1 MIYKSLFGL
10 MQKLDPEF
18 AHWLGLMAIRV
29 VGLGVVRPLVRK
41 KSLPKETVFIKAMGL
56 SFSSPIGLA
65 AGFDKNG
72 KAVAGLGALG
82 FGFVEI
88 GTVTP
93 LPQVGNS
100 KPRLFRLPEDQAL
113 VNRMG
118 FNNDGAQV
126 VAQRLAQLKKG
137 KENLPTIGVN
147 IGKNRDTPS
156 NLAPSDYAECASL
169 LAPVADYLVVNVSS
183 PNTPGLRDL
192 QSRKPLKDI
201 LVAVKKVAAGTP
213 VLVKI
218 SPDLES
224 PFILEV
230 AKLVMELSLAGVVAS
245 NSTISRPD
253 LSTSAS
259 RIAAIGAGGLSGAPL
274 RSKALAT
281 VRELRSHLPRKYC
294 IIGVGGISDG
304 ASAREMLEAGA
315 DLIQGYTGFVYRG
328 PRYPYRLMNEMNLAA

>member
-10 MQKLDPEF
+10 MQKFDPEL
-18 AHWLGLMAIRV
+18 AHWLGLAAIRILGLV
-29 VGLGVVRPLVRK
+29 FGRPFVGE
-41 KSLPKETVFIKAMGL
+41 KSATQQTACTEAMGL

-72 KAVAGLGALG
+72 KAVKGLGALG

-100 KPRLFRLPEDQAL
+100 KPRLFRLPGDQAL
-113 VNRMG
+113 INRMG
-118 FNNDGAQV
+118 FNNEGAQV
-126 VAQRLAQLKKG
+126 IAQRLVRLRKVKK
-137 KENLPTIGVN
+137 NLPIIGIN

-156 NLAPSDYAECASL
+156 DRVSRDYAECARF

-183 PNTPGLRDL
+183 PNTPGLRNL
-192 QSRKPLKDI
+192 QDRKPLREI
-201 LVAVKKVAAGTP
+201 LVAVKNVAASTP

-224 PFILEV
+224 PSLQAV
-230 AKLVMELSLAGVVAS
+230 AKLVMELSLGGVVAS
-245 NSTISRPD
+245 NSTISRSG
-253 LSTSAS
+253 LSTNAS
-259 RIAAIGAGGLSGAPL
+259 KIAEIGAGGLSGVPL

-281 VRELRSHLPRKYC
+281 VRELRSNLPRKYC

-304 ASAREMLEAGA
+304 ASAREMIEAGA

-328 PRYPYRLMNEMNLAA
+328 PRYPHQLMKEMNLAA